1 MIGRCAVAKHGKTIA
16 VVDDDLSLAEAL
28 QSLLTAF
35 GFDVELYHSAEKL
48 LSGLPA
54 SRAVALLLDVHLG
67 DESGIELS
75 RQLLAGGHK
84 IPTVFLT
91 ASRDP
96 ALRRQAIELGCVAFL
111 EKPFATRHLIEAVA
125 TASGFNPLCEQ

>member
-1 MIGRCAVAKHGKTIA
+1 MTNQGKTIA

-35 GFDVELYHSAEKL
+35 GFDVELYHSAQKF
-48 LSGLPA
+48 LSALSA
-54 SRAVALLLDVHLG
+54 SHAVALLLDVQLG

-75 RQLLAGGHK
+75 RRLLADGLK

-91 ASRDP
+91 GSKDP
-96 ALRRQAIELGCVAFL
+96 SLRRQAVELGCVAFL
-111 EKPFATRHLIEAVA
+111 EKPFATRQLIEAVA
-125 TASGFNPLCEQ
+125 TASGFNPLCQQ